1 MPFLRGLLADGPVAS
16 KQIMADAKAN
26 GIAQRT
32 LWRAKTELRVNA
44 ERAKGQTGAWYWM
57 LPSPGPGR

>member
-1 MPFLRGLLADGPVAS
+1 MTFLRGLLADGPVAS
-16 KQIMADAKAN
+16 KQVMADAKAN

-32 LWRAKTELRVNA
+32 LWRAKTELGVIA

-57 LPSPGPGR
+57 LPPAEPSR